1 MPICAAARLWV
12 SLAGL
17 SGAAGVALAA
27 TAAHG
32 ALADAALVE
41 RAALFL
47 LLHAP
52 ALVAVAW
59 LADRRGGVWPQLAG
73 LGFLAG
79 EALFCGTLA
88 ARGAGFSVPSGLAP
102 AGGIAFIL
110 GWLAL
115 AGSALPR
122 RTE

>member
-1 MPICAAARLWV
+1 MPMRAAARLWLA
-12 SLAGL
+12 LAGFA
-17 SGAAGVALAA
+17 GAAGVASAA

-32 ALADAALVE
+32 GLADPALVE

-52 ALVAVAW
+52 ALAAVAW

-73 LGFLAG
+73 LGFVAG
-79 EALFCGTLA
+79 QALFCGTLL
-88 ARGAGFSVPSGLAP
+88 ARGAGFSVPNGLAP
-102 AGGIAFIL
+102 AGGIAFIF

-122 RTE
+122 GAE